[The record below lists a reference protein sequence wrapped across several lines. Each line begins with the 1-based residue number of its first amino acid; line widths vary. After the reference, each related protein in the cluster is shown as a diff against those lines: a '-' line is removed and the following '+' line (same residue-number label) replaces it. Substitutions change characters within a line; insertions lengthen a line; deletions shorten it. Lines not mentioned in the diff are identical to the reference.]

1 VTPGIAAPAKPSKKS
16 VLSANTVDIR
26 LFCRHNHMLG
36 LMRHALSAAIA
47 AFTALA
53 ATAAEQAKITNI
65 TLERTTCYG
74 TCPAYRLAL
83 HPDGSVYY
91 EGKDYVREKGR
102 RTGRIA
108 PEAFQKIA
116 VKVAAIR
123 FFDLHDEYNSQEING
138 ATTFVTDQP
147 TTITTVT
154 RGGQTKK
161 IENYF
166 GGPKRLYELEQL
178 IDQLTESYK
187 WVGGDARAN
196 KDVPYYDSFPL
207 HRVMTFRA
215 LLEGASTSYA
225 DATAKPKKV
234 SKYILMFV
242 NNSMSFDL
250 RAPASI
256 NLPAFDGYIVD
267 ATGALEEDQRTRGLI
282 FHVSK
287 VRPIRRYSASE

>member
-1 VTPGIAAPAKPSKKS
+1 
-16 VLSANTVDIR
+16 
-26 LFCRHNHMLG
+26 
-36 LMRHALSAAIA
+36 MRHVLSAAIA

-53 ATAAEQAKITNI
+53 AANAEEAKITKI

-74 TCPAYRLAL
+74 TCPAYRLTL

-102 RTGRIA
+102 RTRRIP

-116 VKVAAIR
+116 AKIAAIH
-123 FFDLHDEYNSQEING
+123 FFDLKDEYSSQEING
-138 ATTFVTDQP
+138 ATTVVTDQP

-154 RGGQTKK
+154 RAGQTKK

-166 GGPKRLYELEQL
+166 GGPKALFELEQL
-178 IDQLTESYK
+178 IDELTESYK
-187 WVGGDARAN
+187 WVGGDPRAN

-215 LLEGASTSYA
+215 LLEGASTSYS
-225 DATAKPKKV
+225 DATAKPRKY

-250 RAPASI
+250 HAPASI
-256 NLPAFDGYIVD
+256 NLSAYDGCIVD
-267 ATGALEEDQRTRGLI
+267 ATGTLEEDPRTRGLI

-287 VRPIRRYSASE
+287 VRPIRRYSERE

>member
-1 VTPGIAAPAKPSKKS
+1 
-16 VLSANTVDIR
+16 
-26 LFCRHNHMLG
+26 
-36 LMRHALSAAIA
+36 MRHALSAAIA
-47 AFTALA
+47 AFTTL
-53 ATAAEQAKITNI
+53 ATAAAEEAKITKI

-74 TCPAYRLAL
+74 TCPAYRLTL
-83 HPDGSVYY
+83 QPNGSVFY

-108 PEAFQKIA
+108 PEAFQKIVA
-116 VKVAAIR
+116 KAAAIR
-123 FFDLHDEYNSQEING
+123 FFDLKDEYNSQEING

-154 RGGQTKK
+154 RSRQTKK
-161 IENYF
+161 IRNYF
-166 GGPKRLYELEQL
+166 GGPKTLYEFEQL
-178 IDQLTESYK
+178 IDELTDSYK

-207 HRVMTFRA
+207 HRVITFRA

-225 DATAKPKKV
+225 GATAKPKKY

-250 RAPASI
+250 HAPASI
-256 NLPAFDGYIVD
+256 KLSAFDGYIVD
-267 ATGALEEDQRTRGLI
+267 ATGTLEEDQHTRELI
-282 FHVSK
+282 FHVAK
-287 VRPIRRYSASE
+287 VRSIRRYSASE